1 MRRRLGIVLHPRHT
15 VLALALTASLGHVNA
30 AHAEETS
37 ADASH
42 DRYTLG
48 ITAAAIY
55 EAPGFVSLGF
65 TGSYAPVPFFA
76 FGAEASWFALVS
88 GVCSLCADGPIVL
101 PFAEVRTPW
110 RFPVNVF
117 ARFSAGV
124 AVANRHNGV
133 DGTYFLPAVRAAAG
147 PEFKA
152 WHVYLRPFVFWMNK
166 LESTDLERL
175 PIGVE
180 LGGAF

>member
-1 MRRRLGIVLHPRHT
+1 MRRRLGIVLHPRHI
-15 VLALALTASLGHVNA
+15 VLALALTASLGYVNA
-30 AHAEETS
+30 AHAAETS
-37 ADASH
+37 AATSH
-42 DRYTLG
+42 NRYTFG
-48 ITAAAIY
+48 ITGVTIY
-55 EAPGFVSLGF
+55 DGPGFVSLGF

-76 FGAEASWFALVS
+76 VGGELSWFALVG
-88 GVCSLCADGPIVL
+88 GVCSVCADGTIVL

-117 ARFSAGV
+117 ARVSAGV
-124 AVANRHNGV
+124 AAVNRYNG
-133 DGTYFLPAVRAAAG
+133 DAGSHFLPAVRAAAG
-147 PEFKA
+147 PELKV
-152 WHVYLRPFVFWMNK
+152 WHLYLRPFVFWMNK